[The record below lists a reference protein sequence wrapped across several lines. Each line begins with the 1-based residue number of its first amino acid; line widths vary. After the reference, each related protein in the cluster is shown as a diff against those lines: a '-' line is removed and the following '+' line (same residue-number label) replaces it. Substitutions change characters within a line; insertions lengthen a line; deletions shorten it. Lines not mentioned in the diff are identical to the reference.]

1 MNRVASLLMIIFLI
15 QILVVGC
22 GQKKTKEQLYAEAK
36 RLEREEQYKEAIEV
50 YEQLVNDYP
59 QAGLADSVLF
69 SIGQIY
75 SNNLA
80 QFENSIQTHQRL
92 VKDYPDSKMGGQSL
106 FMIGYHYANDIKDL
120 EKAKEYYMKFL
131 ESYPDNELC
140 SSVQWE
146 LDNLG
151 KDVNEIDFLKS
162 DLNEQS
168 KSDSQKN

>member
-1 MNRVASLLMIIFLI
+1 MNRVASLLVIIFLV

-22 GQKKTKEQLYAEAK
+22 GQKKTKEQLYAEGK
-36 RLEREEQYKEAIEV
+36 RLERNEQYKEAIDV
-50 YEQLVNDYP
+50 YEQLVKDYP

-80 QFENSIQTHQRL
+80 EFEQSIQTHQRL
-92 VKDYPDSKMGGQSL
+92 VKDYPDSKMGAQSL

-120 EKAKEYYMKFL
+120 DKAKEYYKKFL
-131 ESYPDNELC
+131 EHYPNNELC

-162 DLNEQS
+162 DLNEPG
-168 KSDSQKN
+168 KADSNKN